1 MSVGRWKLSRVGA
14 FDIYH
19 LLLIEYKHV
28 FKISKA
34 AKNTHCEL
42 NRPYASPNQSGDVNV
57 KIRKLKIKFRR
68 NLNYLDCYQLLIK

>member
-42 NRPYASPNQSGDVNV
+42 NRPYVSPRSKRRCQCKNKETEN
-57 KIRKLKIKFRR
+57 KI
-68 NLNYLDCYQLLIK
+68 

>member
-1 MSVGRWKLSRVGA
+1 MSMGRWKLCRVGA

-34 AKNTHCEL
+34 AKNTVFEL
-42 NRPYASPNQSGDVNV
+42 NRLYTWPRSKRRGQLNNKETAN
-57 KIRKLKIKFRR
+57 KF
-68 NLNYLDCYQLLIK
+68 